1 MATLTQVHGVST
13 RVLPTSILATE
24 AVDSATN
31 FVVGTAPVHR
41 VAVSGSGV
49 VANVRVNVLCQ
60 DLADFTTN
68 FLGTSPITEDFNS
81 YTLCEHAYRSMV
93 IGAGIGGSIYH
104 NVFDPLTKHFHSIG
118 PVSMTFDGDV
128 LTIADDDVTYG
139 TLVIT
144 DSAHSIVYQL
154 GVDYVVG
161 YDDNQNCVITRLTT
175 GLIVSGASVM
185 VSYHQADPTLVTK
198 DDIEGGYDVTT
209 GEYTGLMAIETVFHD
224 YLTVPSVIS
233 VPKWD
238 TDPEVAAVMNARCNP
253 NGCFYAMA
261 PINSDTST
269 VRTKDQVL
277 IGKTTANIESD
288 SQIYCWPCSDLDQDG
303 AIVGMSTHCAVQ
315 LAEVDFS
322 HNFLP
327 YASPSNNLLPM
338 TRLILRDGTLIKQP
352 KPAADLL
359 SAQAVYT
366 ALNWIGGWHSWGNYT
381 AIYPA
386 SSDPA
391 LMWIACKRMVSYIR
405 NSVAIMAFQ
414 FVDQP
419 MTRRWAQSVELTVQ
433 TWFNHLVKVGA
444 LLKGEISFRNQDNDI
459 GELEAGHAIFY
470 CSVMPPIPAQWIEF
484 DIELDPTALLSIL
497 DTTAA

>member
-1 MATLTQVHGVST
+1 MATLQQVHGVST

-41 VAVSGSGV
+41 VAAAGSG
-49 VANVRVNVLCQ
+49 AATNVRVNVLCQ
-60 DLADFTTN
+60 DLADYTTN
-68 FLGTSPITEDFNS
+68 FLGQSLIDEDFNKW
-81 YTLCEHAYRSMV
+81 TLNEHAYRSMV

-104 NVFDPLTKHFHSIG
+104 NVFDPVNKHFIAVPPTNMSL
-118 PVSMTFDGDV
+118 VGDS
-128 LTIADDDVTYG
+128 LTISDPDVTYASV
-139 TLVIT
+139 TVQ
-144 DSAHSIVYQL
+144 DSAGAVNYAL
-154 GVDYVVG
+154 GVDYVLG
-161 YDDNQNCVITRLTT
+161 YDQNNYLIVTRLT
-175 GLIVSGASVM
+175 SGAILADATLSIGYKRGD
-185 VSYHQADPTLVTK
+185 VSQVTK
-198 DDIEGGYDVTT
+198 EDIEGGYDVET
-209 GEYTGLMAIETVFHD
+209 GEYSGLMAIETVFHD
-224 YLTVPSVIS
+224 YLTVPSVIC
-233 VPKWD
+233 VPGFD

-253 NGCFYAMA
+253 NGCFYAIA

-269 VRTKDQVL
+269 VRLKDQVL
-277 IGKTTANIESD
+277 PGKTAANIESE
-288 SQIYCWPCSDLDQDG
+288 SQIYCWPCAGLDENV
-303 AIVGMSTHCAVQ
+303 IGMSTHCSVQ
-315 LAEVDFS
+315 LAEVDIS
-322 HNFLP
+322 KNFLP

-338 TRLILRDGTLIKQP
+338 TRLCLRDGTLVKQP

-366 ALNWIGGWHSWGNYT
+366 GLNWIGGWHSWGNYT
-381 AIYPA
+381 AVYPA

-391 LMWIACKRMVSYIR
+391 IMYIATKRMISYLR
-405 NSVAIMAFQ
+405 NTIAVMAFQ

-419 MTRRWAQSVELTVQ
+419 MTRRWAQQVELTVQ

-470 CSVMPPIPAQWIEF
+470 CSVMPPIPAQWLEF

-497 DTTAA
+497 DTTTA

>member
-41 VAVSGSGV
+41 VTTAGSGQA
-49 VANVRVNVLCQ
+49 ANVRVNVLCQ

-68 FLGTSPITEDFNS
+68 YLGTSVIDEDFNK
-81 YTLCEHAYRSMV
+81 YTLNEHAYRSMV

-104 NVFDPLTKHFHSIG
+104 NVFDPINRHFVPIA
-118 PVSMTFDGDV
+118 PTNFVLVGDSV
-128 LTIADDDVTYG
+128 TISDPDVTYG
-139 TLVIT
+139 SVIVQ
-144 DSAHSIVYQL
+144 DSAGAVTYTL
-154 GVDYVVG
+154 GVDYVLG
-161 YDDNQNCVITRLTT
+161 YDLNNNLVVTRLT
-175 GLIVSGASVM
+175 SGAILVNATLSIGYKRGD
-185 VSYHQADPTLVTK
+185 VSQVTK
-198 DDIEGGYDVTT
+198 ADIEGGYDVDT

-224 YLTVPSVIS
+224 YLTVPSIIC
-233 VPKWD
+233 VPGFD

-253 NGCFYAMA
+253 NGCFYAIA
-261 PINSDTST
+261 PINADTDSVRVKDT
-269 VRTKDQVL
+269 VLD
-277 IGKTTANIESD
+277 GKTSSNIESE
-288 SQIYCWPCSDLDQDG
+288 SQVYCWPCAGLDDD
-303 AIVGMSTHCAVQ
+303 IIGMSTHLAVQ
-315 LAEVDFS
+315 MAEVDIS
-322 HNFLP
+322 KNFLP

-338 TRLILRDGTLIKQP
+338 TRLCLRDGTLVKQP

-359 SAQAVYT
+359 SSQAVYT

-391 LMWIACKRMVSYIR
+391 VMYIATKRMISYIR
-405 NSVAIMAFQ
+405 NTIAVMAFQ

-419 MTRRWAQSVELTVQ
+419 MTRRWAQQVELTVQ
-433 TWFNHLVKVGA
+433 TWFNHLCKVGA

-470 CSVMPPIPAQWIEF
+470 CSIMPPVPAQWLEF

-497 DTTAA
+497 DSTTT